1 MENVAY
7 LESIHQYYFSSSFDA
22 FGIFELI
29 VTIASGVI
37 SGFSLSVVMFK
48 LNCSKGSAGVYP
60 CLLETTLIPDIYTM
74 VRSSFGPNELSF
86 VAVKTCRCL
95 DQLQVYILAK
105 YKSVFLFTF
114 NLLSWYRYI
123 TSTFWFALELFPLY
137 HYKKKY
143 CVKKHLLRD
152 KKPFSSIYICLT
164 VFNATIN
171 NISVISWRSV
181 LLLEDPEKT
190 TELSHSSI

>member
-7 LESIHQYYFSSSFDA
+7 LESIYQYYFSSSFDA

-74 VRSSFGPNELSF
+74 VRSSCGPNEMSF
-86 VAVKTCRCL
+86 VAVKH
-95 DQLQVYILAK
+95 VGVLANCK
-105 YKSVFLFTF
+105 FTF
-114 NLLSWYRYI
+114 WPNS
-123 TSTFWFALELFPLY
+123 SLY
-137 HYKKKY
+137 FY
-143 CVKKHLLRD
+143 
-152 KKPFSSIYICLT
+152 
-164 VFNATIN
+164 
-171 NISVISWRSV
+171 
-181 LLLEDPEKT
+181 
-190 TELSHSSI
+190 SHSVC